1 MRVFIAIELPDEVK
15 AALAAL
21 QSELQK
27 ADAEI
32 SWTKPE
38 NLHLTLKFLGEVEAD
53 RIPKVTQ
60 ACADAAASVG
70 SFSIRVQDTG
80 VFPNVKQPRVLW
92 VGLAEGL
99 AELRT
104 LHNKLDENLHT
115 LGFEKETRA
124 FNPHLTLGRVKSLK
138 NVSAVTAKL
147 LTYKLPE
154 LSFHAHELVV
164 MQSQLHPAGS
174 IYTPL
179 AKCSLNKTAEN
190 F

>member
-21 QSELQK
+21 QNELRK
-27 ADAEI
+27 VHAEI

-53 RIPKVTQ
+53 RIADVTQ
-60 ACADAAASVG
+60 ACTDAAASVS
-70 SFSIRVQDTG
+70 SFSIRVKDTG
-80 VFPNVKQPRVLW
+80 VFPSVKQPRVLW
-92 VGLAEGL
+92 VSLAEGL

-104 LHNKLDENLHT
+104 LHHKLEENLHA
-115 LGFEKETRA
+115 LGFEKEARA
-124 FNPHLTLGRVKSLK
+124 FQPHLTLGRVKALK

-147 LTYKLPE
+147 LMYQLPE
-154 LSFHAHELVV
+154 LSFHTHELVV
-164 MQSQLHPAGS
+164 MQSKLHPTGS

-179 AKCSLNKTAEN
+179 AKCSLK
-190 F
+190 